1 VHTREQLRARPG
13 VVARSRPS
21 RAGPGGIRQDPRIF
35 VAFLEINARVAYWAL
50 FLLVATE
57 SSGVPVPGETAL
69 IAAGVLASKG
79 RVSIELV
86 IAIAAVAAIVGDNI
100 GYVIGRTGGRRLLER
115 PGFLEDYRRGII
127 EHGEPFFERHG
138 AKAVFLGRWV
148 AGLRI
153 AASWLAGINRMPWRR
168 FLFWNALGGIA
179 WATSVGL
186 LAYWLGPTAEKVF
199 RTVGLAGVAL
209 VVVALAAFM
218 LWRRRG
224 HHLRR

>member
-1 VHTREQLRARPG
+1 
-13 VVARSRPS
+13 
-21 RAGPGGIRQDPRIF
+21 
-35 VAFLEINARVAYWAL
+35 
-50 FLLVATE
+50 
-57 SSGVPVPGETAL
+57 VPVPGETAL

-86 IAIAAVAAIVGDNI
+86 IAIAAVAAIIGDNI

-209 VVVALAAFM
+209 VAVALVAFM

-224 HHLRR
+224 HHPRR